1 MSPPDFYELSFVDFD
16 TILEFISRTI
26 FNDGRKATLK
36 KPKKMFSKKKQK
48 QKEDI
53 QFLS

>member
-16 TILEFISRTI
+16 TILEFISRTM

-36 KPKKMFSKKKQK
+36 TKKM
-48 QKEDI
+48 
-53 QFLS
+53 LS